1 MKKINIVKVANIV
14 TYAKENLITIKTVK
28 NTKNINK

>member
-1 MKKINIVKVANIV
+1 MNEINIVKVANIV

-28 NTKNINK
+28 NTKNITK

>member
-14 TYAKENLITIKTVK
+14 TYAQENFITIKTVK
-28 NTKNINK
+28 NTKNITK